1 MGTADETIHAAEM
14 PSRLVRAGWWATRI
28 LACLAAAVSVYL
40 AWVSWTAGGEAFGCG
55 GSGDGC
61 RHVLAS
67 RWGYWLG
74 LPVGLPAAAIY
85 GLLVATTFPA
95 ASSQPRLRR
104 RAARWLVLALAL
116 AAGLS
121 ALWFVAVLIALG
133 KSCLWCLAVHACG
146 VSVAGLALA
155 IVPFNRKAA
164 ATSVVL
170 VAVLIA
176 GQLTFSPADYRV
188 ESVAAPLPP
197 GELPLPPQETSPR
210 QRLALLGG
218 KLTIDPAE
226 HPLLGKLDA
235 DQTIVEL
242 SDYTCRRCRGLSA
255 NLELARRRYGGRLA
269 VVVLAVPL
277 NGDCNPFVKE
287 TSIENLDACR
297 YALAA
302 LAVWRADPG
311 KFPAFHRWLMT
322 GDEPPLMEEVERKAA
337 EAVGLE
343 RFQSE
348 RAGKAVRDELNFAAR
363 AYDLSGRGT
372 VPKLLIGNDFVFS
385 GGSGQ
390 AEQLFRVLERLT
402 GIEPQ
407 P

>member
-1 MGTADETIHAAEM
+1 MGAADETIRAAEL
-14 PSRLVRAGWWATRI
+14 PSRFVRAGWWAIRI
-28 LACLAAAVSVYL
+28 LACLAAALSAYL
-40 AWVSWTAGGEAFGCG
+40 AWVSWTTGGEALGCG
-55 GSGDGC
+55 GAGVGC
-61 RHVLAS
+61 RHVLGS

-85 GLLVATTFPA
+85 GLIVAMTLPA

-133 KSCLWCLAVHACG
+133 NSCLWCLAVHACG
-146 VSVAGLALA
+146 VTVAGFALA
-155 IVPFNRKAA
+155 IVPFDGKAA
-164 ATSVVL
+164 ATSVAL
-170 VAVLIA
+170 VVVLIA

-188 ESVAAPLPP
+188 EKVAAPLPP
-197 GELPLPPQETSPR
+197 GELSLPPQETVPR
-210 QRLALLGG
+210 QQLALLGG

-226 HPLLGKLDA
+226 HPLLGDPDA
-235 DQTIVEL
+235 EHSIVEL
-242 SDYTCRRCRGLSA
+242 SDYTCRRCRSLSA

-269 VVVLAVPL
+269 VVVLPVPM
-277 NGDCNPFVKE
+277 NGDCNPFVEK

-302 LAVWRADPG
+302 LAVWRADPS

-322 GDEPPLMEEVERKAA
+322 GDEPPLMEQVERKAA

-348 RAGKAVRDELNFAAR
+348 RAGKAVHDELRFAAR

-390 AEQLFRVLERLT
+390 AEQLFRVFERLT
-402 GIEPQ
+402 GLEPQ

>member
-1 MGTADETIHAAEM
+1 MGTAGETTRAAM
-14 PSRLVRAGWWATRI
+14 RSARLVRAGWWAIRTV
-28 LACLAAAVSVYL
+28 ACLAAAVSAYL
-40 AWVSWTAGGEAFGCG
+40 AWASWSTGGEALGCG
-55 GSGDGC
+55 GSGVGC
-61 RHVLAS
+61 RHVLGS
-67 RWGYWLG
+67 RWGYWFG
-74 LPVGLPAAAIY
+74 LPVGLPAAAVY

-95 ASSQPRLRR
+95 ASIQPRLRHQT
-104 RAARWLVLALAL
+104 AHWLVLALAL

-121 ALWFVAVLIALG
+121 ALWFVAVLFALG
-133 KSCLWCLAVHACG
+133 ESCPWCLAVHACG

-155 IVPFNRKAA
+155 IVPFDGKAA
-164 ATSVVL
+164 ATSIVL
-170 VAVLIA
+170 VAVLIT
-176 GQLTFSPADYRV
+176 GQLTFVPADYRV
-188 ESVAAPLPP
+188 EKVAAR
-197 GELPLPPQETSPR
+197 LPLGERPLPQETSPR
-210 QRLALLGG
+210 HRLALLGG

-226 HPLLGKLDA
+226 HPLLGDPDA
-235 DQTIVEL
+235 EHSIVEL
-242 SDYTCRRCRGLSA
+242 SDYTCRRCRSLSA

-269 VVVLAVPL
+269 VVVLPVPM

-287 TSIENLDACR
+287 TSIENLGACR

-302 LAVWRADPG
+302 LAVWRADPRE
-311 KFPAFHRWLMT
+311 FPAFHRWLMA

-363 AYDLSGRGT
+363 VYDLSGRGT

-402 GIEPQ
+402 GLEPQ

>member
-1 MGTADETIHAAEM
+1 MGAADETIRAALR
-14 PSRLVRAGWWATRI
+14 SARFVRAGGWAIRF
-28 LACLAAAVSVYL
+28 LACLAGAVSAYL
-40 AWVSWTAGGEAFGCG
+40 AWVSWTTGAEALGCG
-55 GSGDGC
+55 GSSDGC
-61 RHVLAS
+61 QHLLGS

-85 GLLVATTFPA
+85 GLLVAMTFPA
-95 ASSQPRLRR
+95 TSGQPRLRR
-104 RAARWLVLALAL
+104 RAARRLVLALAL

-121 ALWFVAVLIALG
+121 ALWFVVVLIALG

-146 VSVAGLALA
+146 VTVAGLALA
-155 IVPFNRKAA
+155 IVPFDGKAA

-170 VAVLIA
+170 LAVLIA
-176 GQLTFSPADYRV
+176 GQLIFSPAGYRV

-197 GELPLPPQETSPR
+197 GEPPSPPETAPHQGLS
-210 QRLALLGG
+210 LLGG
-218 KLTIDPAE
+218 KLTIEPVE
-226 HPLLGKLDA
+226 HPLLGAPDA
-235 DQTIVEL
+235 EHSIVEL
-242 SDYTCRRCRGLSA
+242 SDYTCRRCRSLSA

-269 VVVLAVPL
+269 VVVLPVPM
-277 NGDCNPFVKE
+277 NGDCNPFVE
-287 TSIENLDACR
+287 QTSIENLDACR

-302 LAVWRADPG
+302 LAVWRADPSE
-311 KFPAFHRWLMT
+311 FPAFHRWLMT

-337 EAVGLE
+337 EAVGKE
-343 RFQSE
+343 RFRSQ
-348 RAGKAVRDELNFAAR
+348 RAGQAVHDELKLAAR

-402 GIEPQ
+402 GLEPQ